1 MPWTGIV
8 KKKKKGTENLK
19 WPDEAEWKETR
30 FINQWPPFP
39 CDLPAQS
46 LFSVSCS
53 LLSSHKIWLCLLVL
67 GSISS
72 QPPCSP
78 LLLVAI
84 IHLSLSCS
92 IWVCSSHCSFCYCP
106 AGTEAAAFPKD
117 MYYFCHLLVDATS
130 LSLLLKEWEQTNWKK
145 ETYLHIKHCTCTLL
159 V

>member
-1 MPWTGIV
+1 MLWTGTV
-8 KKKKKGTENLK
+8 KKKKKCYREIEVAWWSRMERNKVHKPVT
-19 WPDEAEWKETR
+19 
-30 FINQWPPFP
+30 PFP

-67 GSISS
+67 GSTSS

-84 IHLSLSCS
+84 IHLSLSYS
-92 IWVCSSHCSFCYCP
+92 IWVCFSHCSFCHCP

-117 MYYFCHLLVDATS
+117 IYYFCHLLVDATS

-145 ETYLHIKHCTCTLL
+145 ERYLHIKHCTCTLL